1 MNLLISV
8 QAGNSDNKLTQ
19 QEWAEFVSE
28 LGGILAVHEIG
39 RHFFGGSEAYAPWQN
54 VCWVC
59 EMNPESLESLRGQL
73 RQSRMHYR
81 QTSVC
86 LLVGKAEFV

>member
-1 MNLLISV
+1 MLISV

-19 QEWAEFVSE
+19 QEWAEFVAE
-28 LGGILAVHEIG
+28 LGGILAVHETD
-39 RHFFGGSEAYAPWQN
+39 RHFFGGSETYRPWQN

-59 EMNPESLESLRGQL
+59 EVEPEKLISLKSQL
-73 RQSRMHYR
+73 WQSRRRYR

-86 LLVGKAEFV
+86 ILVGKAEFV

>member
-1 MNLLISV
+1 MLISV

-19 QEWAEFVSE
+19 QEWADFVRQ
-28 LGGILAVHEIG
+28 LDAILDAYETA
-39 RHFFGGSEAYAPWQN
+39 RHFFGGSETYAKWQN

-59 EMNPESLESLRGQL
+59 KIDPEDLESLKRQL
-73 RQSRMHYR
+73 WQSRRDYR

>member
-1 MNLLISV
+1 MLISV

-19 QEWAEFVSE
+19 QEWSEFVNE
-28 LGGILAVHEIG
+28 LGGILAVHETA
-39 RHFFGGSEAYAPWQN
+39 RHFFGGSETYRPWQN

-59 EMNPESLESLRGQL
+59 DVNAEDLESLKGQL
-73 RQSRMHYR
+73 RESRRDYR

-86 LLVGKAEFV
+86 LLVGKAEFI